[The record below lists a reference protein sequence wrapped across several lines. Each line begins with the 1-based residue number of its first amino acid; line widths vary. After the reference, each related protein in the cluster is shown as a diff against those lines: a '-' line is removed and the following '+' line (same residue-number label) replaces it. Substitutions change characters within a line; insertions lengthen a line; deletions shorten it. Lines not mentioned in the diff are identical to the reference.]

1 LSITQ
6 RRIII
11 MAKFKC
17 VHTGNIVE
25 FNNESDAEVMR
36 KHNEYTEV
44 LEEAPVAAPA
54 GKARS
59 TKVIST
65 EE

>member
-1 LSITQ
+1 
-6 RRIII
+6 

-44 LEEAPVAAPA
+44 LDAPLDEPVAAPA
-54 GKARS
+54 VKTRKQA
-59 TKVIST
+59 TPTT

>member
-1 LSITQ
+1 
-6 RRIII
+6 

-44 LEEAPVAAPA
+44 LEEPVVAPA
-54 GKARS
+54 VKTRS
-59 TKVIST
+59 TKVTPT

>member
-1 LSITQ
+1 
-6 RRIII
+6 

-25 FNNESDAEVMR
+25 FTNESDAAVMR
-36 KHNEYTEV
+36 KHTEYTEV
-44 LEEAPVAAPA
+44 LNAPLDEPEVAPVV
-54 GKARS
+54 KTRS
-59 TKVIST
+59 KVIPT

>member
-1 LSITQ
+1 
-6 RRIII
+6 

-44 LEEAPVAAPA
+44 LDEPTAEEAAPKKR
-54 GKARS
+54 KA
-59 TKVIST
+59 IST

>member
-1 LSITQ
+1 
-6 RRIII
+6 

-44 LEEAPVAAPA
+44 LDAPLEEPAAEEAAPKKR
-54 GKARS
+54 KA
-59 TKVIST
+59 IST

>member
-1 LSITQ
+1 
-6 RRIII
+6 

-44 LEEAPVAAPA
+44 LEEAPVAVPVV
-54 GKARS
+54 KTRS
-59 TKVIST
+59 TKAIST

>member
-1 LSITQ
+1 
-6 RRIII
+6 

-44 LEEAPVAAPA
+44 FDYVGERIQLAQAPA
-54 GKARS
+54 VKTRS
-59 TKVIST
+59 TKAIST